1 MKGLSIGLGML
12 LSSVA
17 FASHEIAISQEQM
30 DRLGIALGPIAPA
43 QSLTTDRL
51 PSQVVIPPQ
60 QERVVSAPQSGL
72 VTELR
77 AAVGDQVTAGQVLA
91 TMDSP
96 ELVALQRDFLQAG
109 TQTHLAQTQ
118 LQRDRRLVD
127 EGIIAERRYLETR
140 SRYEEAAAG
149 LEQRRQALTLAGMNA
164 DAIKELQR
172 SRKLSS
178 TLEVTAPIDGV
189 ILEQRVVVGQRLNPA
204 EPLYRIGQLEPLW
217 LEIRVPVDRLSG
229 IAPGTEVQIAP
240 CPDASARVT
249 VIGKNVD
256 RESQSVLVRASVE
269 SANGCLRPGQFL
281 QVSLRLASETAH
293 FKVAQSAVIRSG
305 ERSFVFVHEP
315 NGFAP
320 VPVEVIGQDAGYAV
334 VSGALNADLQIA
346 VSGLAAIKAA
356 WLGMGGE

>member
-1 MKGLSIGLGML
+1 MKGWIIGLGML
-12 LSSVA
+12 VSSVA
-17 FASHEIAISQEQM
+17 FASHEIAINQEQM
-30 DRLGIALGPIAPA
+30 DRLGIALGPVESARA
-43 QSLTTDRL
+43 LVTDRL

-77 AAVGDQVTAGQVLA
+77 AAVGDAVKAGQVLA
-91 TMDSP
+91 TIDSP
-96 ELVALQRDFLQAG
+96 ELVTLQRDFLQAA
-109 TQTHLAQTQ
+109 TQTHLARTQ
-118 LQRDRRLVD
+118 LQRDQRLVD

-149 LEQRRQALTLAGMNA
+149 LEQRRQALGLSGMSA
-164 DAIKELQR
+164 DAIEQLQR
-172 SRKLSS
+172 HRKLTSA
-178 TLEVTAPIDGV
+178 LQVTAPIAGV
-189 ILEQRVVVGQRLNPA
+189 ILEQQVVVGQRLNSA

-229 IAPGTEVQIAP
+229 VAPGTEVQIAS
-240 CPDASARVT
+240 CPDATARVS
-249 VIGKNVD
+249 VIGQNVE
-256 RESQSVLVRASVE
+256 RESQTALVRASVRD
-269 SANGCLRPGQFL
+269 AKGCLRPGQFL
-281 QVSLRLASETAH
+281 QVSLHLVSDTAH

-315 NGFAP
+315 NGFVP
-320 VPVEVIGQDAGYAV
+320 IPVELVGRDAAYAV
-334 VSGALNADLQIA
+334 VSGALNTDQQIA